1 MNIIANR
8 ERPVPVHGSGTA
20 VCQAEHSL
28 CGYEAR
34 IALFINV
41 LRPGDTPEKKCG
53 RSHGVGWRRS
63 PPIIPETRQLP
74 VALCVLEA
82 VGMAGGGRGR
92 GKTNVKLMHSSIPTF
107 RPREPRR
114 QPSQKQP
121 YKTTLGQ
128 HRARSCSAGAG
139 RPSRPAQDL
148 APHDGVR
155 WPLLKYSQG
164 WRPQTDLSLNLS
176 GLQASLSLAR
186 TMRLNAHPL
195 CLGDRHV
202 GRHGRKDKG
211 LKSESCRHL
220 HGVKRMPLGHV
231 LNKEVAFSIYSPQ

>member
-82 VGMAGGGRGR
+82 VGMAGGGEGKRENKCEAHALARFQHSGR
-92 GKTNVKLMHSSIPTF
+92 ASLADNPLKNNRT
-107 RPREPRR
+107 
-114 QPSQKQP
+114 KQ
-121 YKTTLGQ
+121 L
-128 HRARSCSAGAG
+128 SANIV
-139 RPSRPAQDL
+139 PAAAAL
-148 APHDGVR
+148 APAGPAAPPKISLPTTVSVGPFLNIPKAGD
-155 WPLLKYSQG
+155 LKPIS
-164 WRPQTDLSLNLS
+164 
-176 GLQASLSLAR
+176 
-186 TMRLNAHPL
+186 
-195 CLGDRHV
+195 V
-202 GRHGRKDKG
+202 
-211 LKSESCRHL
+211 
-220 HGVKRMPLGHV
+220 
-231 LNKEVAFSIYSPQ
+231 